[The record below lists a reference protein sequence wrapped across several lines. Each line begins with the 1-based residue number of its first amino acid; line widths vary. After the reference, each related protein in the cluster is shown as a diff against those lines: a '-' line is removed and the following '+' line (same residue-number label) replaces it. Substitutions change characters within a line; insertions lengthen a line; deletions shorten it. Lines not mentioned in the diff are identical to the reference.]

1 MVDFLGSI
9 TVAHGP
15 KLSRVF
21 FQDLLTTDECFVIYQ
36 FSRNGFEEGL
46 LVFESEVVGEP

>member
-21 FQDLLTTDECFVIYQ
+21 FQDLLTTDECFI
-36 FSRNGFEEGL
+36 SHKSRRNGFEEGL
-46 LVFESEVVGEP
+46 FVFESEVVGEP